1 MVLLLLLGGIMY
13 YVVFAKFYIDY
24 LDTGRDD
31 GVQYGMASE
40 WASKYGNTIDDSE
53 CAQIAEE
60 FESAKGTFAS
70 QLSSVPEAAS
80 YGISS
85 YDDYIS
91 FTNTY
96 LEDFEAGIAEEDEAV
111 LDLMDDITSKTN
123 LLEVQVM
130 DETISEHERMNTTSL
145 TSLAEELKGDEASR
159 LAELDNSD
167 IKYGYIPSALLD
179 ATTGLGTALVLWI
192 SISIIILLSPTV
204 VRDRLNR
211 VQNLQYSSRAGR
223 RIFSVQVAASLI
235 SGMLL
240 TLVHC
245 LALGLIL
252 LAKGVFVF
260 KDFYIF
266 TSEYIPWVDWTYGK
280 YILVLALMCIA
291 IGMCVTLLTVFFS
304 RFSKTYIGM
313 LLKGT
318 LLMVGLI
325 NFYGMLPTVTRPFYM
340 FNPMGLQLHFKGQ
353 ELIFLLI
360 LILVSVT
367 LIGTSLISHRKKE
380 LI

>member
-1 MVLLLLLGGIMY
+1 
-13 YVVFAKFYIDY
+13 
-24 LDTGRDD
+24 
-31 GVQYGMASE
+31 
-40 WASKYGNTIDDSE
+40 
-53 CAQIAEE
+53 
-60 FESAKGTFAS
+60 
-70 QLSSVPEAAS
+70 
-80 YGISS
+80 
-85 YDDYIS
+85 
-91 FTNTY
+91 
-96 LEDFEAGIAEEDEAV
+96 
-111 LDLMDDITSKTN
+111 
-123 LLEVQVM
+123 
-130 DETISEHERMNTTSL
+130 
-145 TSLAEELKGDEASR
+145 
-159 LAELDNSD
+159 
-167 IKYGYIPSALLD
+167 
-179 ATTGLGTALVLWI
+179 
-192 SISIIILLSPTV
+192 
-204 VRDRLNR
+204 
-211 VQNLQYSSRAGR
+211 
-223 RIFSVQVAASLI
+223 
-235 SGMLL
+235 MLL